1 MPLISPPTVEVTI
14 PKMPPDGIEKVV
26 VVDDVPSSSATLMSP
41 EATMALVELA
51 GIEIV
56 CPDSVVSW
64 SFKKVASPTCRIPD
78 KDSTCEVST
87 GFKFKTPKYV
97 ATDDP
102 ARVCVLKLPVPIV
115 VKDPELVVWTNPTM
129 LCKLVISVKEFLI
142 WTNEILTT
150 VPSIPTR

>member
-56 CPDSVVSW
+56 CPDSVVS
-64 SFKKVASPTCRIPD
+64 
-78 KDSTCEVST
+78 
-87 GFKFKTPKYV
+87 
-97 ATDDP
+97 
-102 ARVCVLKLPVPIV
+102 
-115 VKDPELVVWTNPTM
+115 
-129 LCKLVISVKEFLI
+129 
-142 WTNEILTT
+142 
-150 VPSIPTR
+150 